1 MTFSKDRLKI
11 YVNVFEKKIS
21 TLFIVLNYNSICI
34 LLINFLKNCL
44 FIILLIKIL
53 IFNFYKIIHCP
64 WFLLDFR
71 LQKKKIFLCSLKD
84 IYLSQNDY
92 FTKKN
97 FLSFFLIINNSLKNY
112 TNDKEIFN
120 LKSNVYLL
128 NSKII
133 LYVLFSICH

>member
-53 IFNFYKIIHCP
+53 IFNFHKIIHCP
-64 WFLLDFR
+64 WFLLDLR
-71 LQKKKIFLCSLKD
+71 LQKKK
-84 IYLSQNDY
+84 Y
-92 FTKKN
+92 FC
-97 FLSFFLIINNSLKNY
+97 
-112 TNDKEIFN
+112 
-120 LKSNVYLL
+120 
-128 NSKII
+128 
-133 LYVLFSICH
+133 VL